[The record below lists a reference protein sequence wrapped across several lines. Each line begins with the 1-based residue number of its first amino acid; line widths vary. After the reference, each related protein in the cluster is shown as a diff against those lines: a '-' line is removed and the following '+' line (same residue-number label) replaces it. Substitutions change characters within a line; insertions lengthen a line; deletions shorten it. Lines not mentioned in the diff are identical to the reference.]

1 MESKFQY
8 YKRVVKGASFN
19 KFFSVVEEA
28 HKRSGKNRVYL
39 FFDILKCMKKY
50 SAGYNDYVIF
60 EFWQSD
66 AGTEGHIYDEVQEQ
80 EVHNVHERS

>member
-28 HKRSGKNRVYL
+28 HKRCGKESRVPFL
-39 FFDILKCMKKY
+39 RH
-50 SAGYNDYVIF
+50 
-60 EFWQSD
+60 
-66 AGTEGHIYDEVQEQ
+66 TEVYEKIQC
-80 EVHNVHERS
+80 RL